1 MALEQTLRGEGLLR
15 ENEVL
20 NDLLGFE
27 GMHIIQRTDM
37 LNFSLDSVLLANF
50 VSLVK
55 GVETIVDFGTGNAPI
70 PLLLT
75 RRTDAQMIGVEIQPE
90 VADMAKRTVSINGL
104 EDQIRI
110 LHDDLNNMPVHFATG
125 EVDVVVSNPPFF
137 KYEPSSN
144 TNKNDYLTIAR
155 HEVLATLDDIVKN
168 AAYLLNNNGYFA
180 MVHRPDRLIDIIET
194 FKKYK
199 LEPKRMQLIY
209 PKNGREAH
217 MLLIEGRK
225 NGRPGLRILPP
236 FIVHEEDGS
245 YSKEV
250 LTYFNRIERTNK

>member
-1 MALEQTLRGEGLLR
+1 MELEKKLRAEGLLHAH
-15 ENEVL
+15 EVL

-27 GMHIIQRTDM
+27 NMHIIQRTDM

-50 VSLVK
+50 ASIVK
-55 GVETIVDFGTGNAPI
+55 GTDAIVDFGTGNAPI

-75 RRTDAQMIGVEIQPE
+75 QRTDAKMTGIEIQSD
-90 VADMAKRTVSINGL
+90 VADMARRTIQINGL

-110 LHDDLNNMPVHFATG
+110 IQDDLKNIPVHFASG
-125 EVDVVVSNPPFF
+125 EIDVVVSNPPFF
-137 KYEPSSN
+137 KYEPTSN
-144 TNKNDYLTIAR
+144 INKNDYLTIAR
-155 HEVLATLDDIVKN
+155 HEVMATLDDIVKN

-180 MVHRPDRLIDIIET
+180 MVHRPDRMIDIIET

-209 PKNGREAH
+209 PKVGREAH

-225 NGRPGLRILPP
+225 NGRPGLRVLQP
-236 FIVHEEDGS
+236 FIVHESDGGYTPEVLAFFNRLEDG
-245 YSKEV
+245 
-250 LTYFNRIERTNK
+250 NN

>member
-1 MALEQTLRGEGLLR
+1 MELEQKLRAEGLLK
-15 ENEVL
+15 EHEVL
-20 NDLLGFE
+20 NELLGFADSY
-27 GMHIIQRTDM
+27 IIQRTDM
-37 LNFSLDSVLLANF
+37 LNFSLDSVLVANF

-55 GVETIVDFGTGNAPI
+55 GIETIVDFGTGNAPI

-75 RRTDAQMIGVEIQPE
+75 KRTDAKLVGIEIQPE
-90 VADMAKRTVSINGL
+90 VADMAIRTISINGL
-104 EDQIRI
+104 EDQIRVI
-110 LHDDLNNMPVHFATG
+110 HDDLKQIPTHFETG
-125 EVDVVVSNPPFF
+125 SVDVVVSNPPFF

-144 TNKNDYLTIAR
+144 INKTEYLTIAR

-180 MVHRPDRLIDIIET
+180 MVHRPDRMIDIIET

-209 PKNGREAH
+209 PKVGREAH

-245 YSKEV
+245 YTKEV
-250 LTYFNRIERTNK
+250 LAYFNRVEQQND

>member
-1 MALEQTLRGEGLLR
+1 MELEQKLRAEGLLK

-20 NDLLGFE
+20 NELLGFDDNY
-27 GMHIIQRTDM
+27 IIQRTDM

-55 GVETIVDFGTGNAPI
+55 GIETIVDFGTGNAPI

-75 RRTDAQMIGVEIQPE
+75 KRTDAQLVGVEIQPE
-90 VADMAKRTVSINGL
+90 VADMAIRTISINGL
-104 EDQIRI
+104 EDQIRVI
-110 LHDDLNNMPVHFATG
+110 HDDLKQMPTHFESG
-125 EVDVVVSNPPFF
+125 SVDVVVSNPPFF
-137 KYEPSSN
+137 KYEPTSN
-144 TNKNDYLTIAR
+144 INKTEYLTIAR
-155 HEVLATLDDIVKN
+155 HEVMATLDDIVKN

-180 MVHRPDRLIDIIET
+180 MVHRPDRMIDIIET

-209 PKNGREAH
+209 PKVGREAH

-236 FIVHEEDGS
+236 FIVHEADGS
-245 YSKEV
+245 YTPEV
-250 LTYFNRIERTNK
+250 LAYFNRVTSEND

>member
-1 MALEQTLRGEGLLR
+1 MELAQKLRTEGLLH

-20 NDLLGFE
+20 NELLGFE
-27 GMHIIQRTDM
+27 DMYIIQRTDM

-75 RRTDAQMIGVEIQPE
+75 QRTQAQITGIEIQAE
-90 VADMAKRTVSINGL
+90 VADMAQRTVSVNGL

-110 LHDDLNNMPVHFATG
+110 IHDDLNRMPVHFASG

-137 KYEPSSN
+137 KYEPTSN
-144 TNKNDYLTIAR
+144 INKNDYLTIAR
-155 HEVLATLDDIVKN
+155 HEVLANLDDIVKN

-180 MVHRPDRLIDIIET
+180 MVHRPDRLIDIIDT

-209 PKNGREAH
+209 PKDGREAH

-236 FIVHEEDGS
+236 FIVHEADGS
-245 YSKEV
+245 YRPEV
-250 LTYFNRIERTNK
+250 LAYFNRLEPENN

>member
-1 MALEQTLRGEGLLR
+1 MDLEQKLRADGLLKD
-15 ENEVL
+15 NEVL
-20 NDLLGFE
+20 NELLGFE
-27 GMHIIQRTDM
+27 ENYIIQRTDM

-55 GVETIVDFGTGNAPI
+55 GIETIVDFGTGNAPI

-75 RRTDAQMIGVEIQPE
+75 KRTDAKIVGVEIQPE
-90 VADMAKRTVSINGL
+90 VADMAIRTVSINAL
-104 EDQIRI
+104 EDQIRVI
-110 LHDDLNNMPVHFATG
+110 HDDLKQIPTHFETG
-125 EVDVVVSNPPFF
+125 AVDVVVSNPPFF

-144 TNKNDYLTIAR
+144 INKTEYLTIAR
-155 HEVLATLDDIVKN
+155 HEVLATLDDIVGN
-168 AAYLLNNNGYFA
+168 ATYLLNNNGYFA

-209 PKNGREAH
+209 PKVGREAH

-236 FIVHEEDGS
+236 FIVHEMDGS
-245 YSKEV
+245 YTPEV
-250 LTYFNRIERTNK
+250 LSYFNRVTQQND